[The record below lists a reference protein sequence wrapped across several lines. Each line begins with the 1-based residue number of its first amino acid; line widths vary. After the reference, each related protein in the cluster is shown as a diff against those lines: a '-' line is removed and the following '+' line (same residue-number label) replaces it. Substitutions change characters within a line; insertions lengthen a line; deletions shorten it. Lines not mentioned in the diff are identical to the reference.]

1 MRAWGIVLVGSFAA
15 SAVLVAGACGSH
27 GGSFGNDGGG
37 VDGGGVDGPF
47 FGDSATGDGACNN
60 SCSSDLHDVLDCKGN
75 VVATCPAD
83 QGCGAGGACVPA
95 CQSANDN
102 KSTFG
107 CDYYVVDPD
116 IIGGLGG
123 AAGSCFAAFVA
134 NSWGQPVTLAADWG
148 GTPLVMATAAR
159 LPSGNGQSLTYTQLS
174 GANHD
179 QLNAGEVAIVF
190 LNRYGTNP
198 SPFQITDCPAG
209 ITPGINTADTA
220 IHGTGIGKAFHL
232 TSTAPV
238 VAYDILPFGG
248 GQSAATSATLLI
260 PTSAWDV
267 NYIAVNAFAKDQV
280 VPQAQPF
287 FEVAASQDGTTVTI
301 APTAAIVGG
310 NGVAAVAANGTG
322 TYTLNAGQYL
332 QITQDAELTGTP
344 IQADKPV
351 GVWGGATCLNIDVTD
366 TACDSAHQQL
376 FPVATL
382 GHEYTAVRYRDRYGT
397 ATSENE
403 LVPWRIVGAV
413 DGTQLT
419 YEPAPPQNAP
429 LTISHKMV
437 KTFWSATPF
446 VVKSQDDQHP
456 FYLAAH
462 MTGADYAGSG
472 GSDGR
477 GDPEWINVI
486 PPAESMASYVFF
498 TDPTYPETDL
508 VVTRAKG
515 PNGFSD
521 VFLDC
526 HGTTPLGGW
535 QTLGASGQYQFVRVD
550 LVSGNFQKQG
560 GCDNG
565 RHEMHSAAPFGLTVW
580 GWGSSATV
588 PFNSTYVSYAYPAGA
603 SVKPINLV
611 VVPAQP
617 N

>member
-1 MRAWGIVLVGSFAA
+1 MRWAIGVFITGGAA
-15 SAVLVAGACGSH
+15 FLSLSSACGSH
-27 GGSFGNDGGG
+27 PFTGDAGTDGSFGDS
-37 VDGGGVDGPF
+37 PT
-47 FGDSATGDGACNN
+47 FGDTQSGDGNCQN
-60 SCSSDLHDVLDCKGN
+60 SCSSDLHSVVDCQGN
-75 VVATCPAD
+75 VISTCPPD
-83 QGCGAGGACVPA
+83 QGCGANGTCVAP
-95 CQSANDN
+95 CDSANVN

-116 IIGGLGG
+116 IITGLGG
-123 AAGSCFAAFVA
+123 AGGSCFAAFVA
-134 NSWGQPVTLAADWG
+134 NTWGQAVTLAVDWG
-148 GTPLVMATAAR
+148 GQQLSMANAAR
-159 LPSGNGQSLTYTQLS
+159 LPTGNGQSLTYAQLS

-190 LNRYGTNP
+190 LNRFGQNP

-209 ITPGINTADTA
+209 ITPGINTVDTA
-220 IHGTGIGKAFHL
+220 VHGTAIGKAFHL

-260 PTSAWDV
+260 PTSAWDT

-287 FEVAASQDGTTVTI
+287 FEVTASQDNTTVTI

-310 NGVAAVAANGTG
+310 TGVAPVAANAVG
-322 TYTLNAGQYL
+322 TYVLNHGQYL

-344 IQADKPV
+344 IQSDKPV
-351 GVWGGATCLNIDVTD
+351 GVWGGATCLNIDVND
-366 TACDSAHQQL
+366 AACDSAHQQL

-397 ATSENE
+397 TTTESEM
-403 LVPWRIVGAV
+403 VPWRIVGAV

-419 YEPAPPQNAP
+419 YEPSTPSGAP
-429 LTISHKMV
+429 LVMNHKAV

-446 VVKSQDDQHP
+446 VVKSQDDKHP

-472 GSDGR
+472 GNEGR
-477 GDPEWINVI
+477 GDPEWVNVI
-486 PPAESMASYVFF
+486 PAAEWLASYVFF

-508 VVTRAKG
+508 VLTRAKG
-515 PNGFSD
+515 SNGFAD

-526 HGTTPLGGW
+526 HGNSPIAGW
-535 QTLGASGQYQFVRVD
+535 KSLGASGEYQYARVD
-550 LVSGNFQKQG
+550 LVSGNFQKQA

-565 RHEMHSAAPFGLTVW
+565 RHEMHSTAPFGLTVW
-580 GWGSSATV
+580 GWGSPVTA
-588 PFNSTYVSYAYPAGA
+588 PFSSTYVSYAYPAGA

>member
-1 MRAWGIVLVGSFAA
+1 MKRAIGFVASVTPLVLSMF
-15 SAVLVAGACGSH
+15 SACGSH
-27 GGSFGNDGGG
+27 GFGNDAGADGSQFDSPTFGETGGG
-37 VDGGGVDGPF
+37 DG
-47 FGDSATGDGACNN
+47 SCNN
-60 SCSSDLHDVLDCKGN
+60 SCSADLHSVVDCQGN
-75 VVATCPAD
+75 VLSTCPPD
-83 QGCGAGGACVPA
+83 QGCGPGGTCVAP
-95 CQSANDN
+95 CDSANAN

-107 CDYYVVDPD
+107 CDYWVVDPD
-116 IIGGLGG
+116 IISGLGG
-123 AAGSCFAAFVA
+123 AGGSCFAAFVA
-134 NSWGQPVTLAADWG
+134 NSWGQPVTLAASWNGQTLD
-148 GTPLVMATAAR
+148 MSTAAR
-159 LPSGNGQSLTYTQLS
+159 LPTGNGLSLTYAQLS
-174 GANHD
+174 GPNHD
-179 QLNAGEVAIVF
+179 QLGAGEVAIVF
-190 LNRYGTNP
+190 LNRFGSNP
-198 SPFQITDCPAG
+198 SPFQITDCPKG
-209 ITPGINTADTA
+209 ITPGIATVDTA
-220 IHGTGIGKAFHL
+220 VHGTGIGKAFHL

-267 NYIAVNAFAKDQV
+267 NYIAVNAYAKDQV

-287 FEVAASQDGTTVTI
+287 FEVVASQDNTVVTV

-310 NGVAAVAANGTG
+310 NGVAAVPANGVG
-322 TYTLNAGQYL
+322 NYTLNAGEYL
-332 QITQDAELTGTP
+332 QVTQDAELTGSP
-344 IQADKPV
+344 IQANKPV

-366 TACDSAHQQL
+366 TACDSAHQQI

-397 ATSENE
+397 PTSENE
-403 LVPWRIVGAV
+403 LVPYRIVGAV

-419 YEPAPPQNAP
+419 YEPAPPNGAP
-429 LTISHKMV
+429 LTIAHKMV

-472 GSDGR
+472 GTDGR
-477 GDPEWINVI
+477 GDPEWVNVI
-486 PPAESMASYVFF
+486 PSAEWLASYVFF

-508 VVTRAKG
+508 VVTRQKG
-515 PNGFSD
+515 PNGFAD

-526 HGTTPLGGW
+526 HGTAPLTGW
-535 QTLGASGQYQFVRVD
+535 TSLGSGQYEYTRVD

-565 RHEMHSAAPFGLTVW
+565 RHEMHSTVPFGLTVW
-580 GWGSSATV
+580 GWGSSVTA
-588 PFNSTYVSYAYPAGA
+588 PFSSTYVSYAYPAGA

>member
-1 MRAWGIVLVGSFAA
+1 MRRAIGVFIAGGVVFLSSA
-15 SAVLVAGACGSH
+15 SACGSH
-27 GGSFGNDGGG
+27 PFTGDGG
-37 VDGGGVDGPF
+37 VDGSLGDAPT
-47 FGDSATGDGACNN
+47 FGDGQSKDGACDT
-60 SCSSDLHDVLDCKGN
+60 SCSSDLHSVVDCDGN
-75 VVATCPAD
+75 VISTCPPD
-83 QGCGAGGACVPA
+83 QGCGAGGTCVAP
-95 CQSANDN
+95 CDSANAN

-116 IIGGLGG
+116 IISGLGG
-123 AAGSCFAAFVA
+123 AGGSCFAAFVA
-134 NSWGQPVTLAADWG
+134 NTWGQPVTLAVDWG
-148 GTPLVMATAAR
+148 GQQLVMANAAR

-179 QLNAGEVAIVF
+179 QLDAGAVAIIF
-190 LNRYGTNP
+190 LNRFGSNP
-198 SPFQITDCPAG
+198 SPFQITDCPTG
-209 ITPGINTADTA
+209 ITPGINTVDTA
-220 IHGTGIGKAFHL
+220 VHGTGIGKAFHL

-260 PTSAWDV
+260 PTSAWDT

-287 FEVAASQDGTTVTI
+287 FEVTASQDGTTVTI

-310 NGVAAVAANGTG
+310 SGVAPVAANGVG
-322 TYTLNAGQYL
+322 TYMLNRGQYL

-344 IQADKPV
+344 IQSDKPV
-351 GVWGGATCLNIDVTD
+351 GVWGGATCLNIDVSD
-366 TACDSAHQQL
+366 VACDSAHQQL

-397 ATSENE
+397 TTSENE
-403 LVPWRIVGAV
+403 LVPYRIVGAV

-419 YEPAPPQNAP
+419 YEPSTPNGAP
-429 LTISHKMV
+429 LTMNHKSV

-446 VVKSQDDQHP
+446 VVKSQDDKHP

-462 MTGADYAGSG
+462 MTGADYSGSG

-477 GDPEWINVI
+477 GDPEWVNVI
-486 PPAESMASYVFF
+486 PAAEWLASYVFF

-508 VVTRAKG
+508 VLTRGKG
-515 PNGFSD
+515 PNGFAD

-526 HGTTPLGGW
+526 HGQAPVTGWKSLG
-535 QTLGASGQYQFVRVD
+535 SSNQYEYVRVD
-550 LVSGNFQKQG
+550 LVSGNFAKQA

-565 RHEMHSAAPFGLTVW
+565 RHEMHSTVPFGLTVW
-580 GWGSSATV
+580 GWGSSATF
-588 PFNSTYVSYAYPAGA
+588 PFSSTYVSYAYPAGA